1 MKKNAQVKKRKKM
14 LYEIMCCKEYTPMRA
29 KDLAV
34 LLQIPAGKRDE
45 LHKILDMLLEEGKI
59 SINKRGRYEAVR
71 KENGKKQ
78 KEPSREQEKKSKG
91 KREFYLT
98 GTFVGNAKGFG
109 FVEVEGEEEDIFISE
124 EHTGDALHK
133 DTVQIR
139 IIKEE
144 RDGRRRE
151 GAVVKVLERGMKEV
165 VGTYEKSDSF
175 GFLVPDNRKFSKDIF
190 IPMEHSMGAVSGDK
204 VVAAIRNYGSRSRNP
219 EGKVKEIL
227 GHKGEKGVDVMS
239 VARSYDLPMEFP
251 EKVLNQADR
260 IKESLNEG
268 DYYGRMDLRDWT
280 MVTIDGED
288 AKDLDD
294 AVSITK
300 EGEFYRLG
308 VHIADV
314 SNYVQYNSALDR
326 EALKR
331 GTSVYLVDRVI
342 PMLPKKLSNG
352 ICSLN
357 AGEDRLALS
366 CLMDI
371 DKKGNVIGHKIA
383 ETVIHVDRRM
393 TYTNVKKILL
403 HEDEEVTMEYAEL
416 APMFFLMQELS

>member
-59 SINKRGRYEAVR
+59 SIKKRGRYEAVR

-151 GAVVKVLERGMKEV
+151 GAVVKVLER
-165 VGTYEKSDSF
+165 
-175 GFLVPDNRKFSKDIF
+175 
-190 IPMEHSMGAVSGDK
+190 
-204 VVAAIRNYGSRSRNP
+204 
-219 EGKVKEIL
+219 
-227 GHKGEKGVDVMS
+227 
-239 VARSYDLPMEFP
+239 
-251 EKVLNQADR
+251 
-260 IKESLNEG
+260 
-268 DYYGRMDLRDWT
+268 
-280 MVTIDGED
+280 
-288 AKDLDD
+288 
-294 AVSITK
+294 
-300 EGEFYRLG
+300 
-308 VHIADV
+308 
-314 SNYVQYNSALDR
+314 
-326 EALKR
+326 
-331 GTSVYLVDRVI
+331 
-342 PMLPKKLSNG
+342 
-352 ICSLN
+352 
-357 AGEDRLALS
+357 
-366 CLMDI
+366 
-371 DKKGNVIGHKIA
+371 
-383 ETVIHVDRRM
+383 
-393 TYTNVKKILL
+393 
-403 HEDEEVTMEYAEL
+403 
-416 APMFFLMQELS
+416 